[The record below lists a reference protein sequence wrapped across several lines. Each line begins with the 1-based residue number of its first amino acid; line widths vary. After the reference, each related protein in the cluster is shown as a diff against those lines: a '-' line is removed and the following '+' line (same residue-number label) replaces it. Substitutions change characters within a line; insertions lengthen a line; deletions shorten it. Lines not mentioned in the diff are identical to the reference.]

1 MMPNIGRIGGRG
13 TNMPETKAIVAPVIG
28 LFLLLSACEQGPS
41 GAGLQSEVLATRT
54 EVGKSAVEDELP
66 GEFAVEPLSRES
78 LGRYANWPARTLG
91 RSYDWPRG
99 QGGQARTMNPGDQIS
114 ISVWVSEDN
123 SLLTAPGQ
131 RVVDLAPMTIS
142 PSGRVFL
149 PYVGQ
154 IDLSGLSQEKA
165 RAAIEAAYAKV
176 APSAQVQLRS
186 VEGRQSSASVV
197 SGVSKP
203 GSYPLSDAGVTVLDM
218 IAVAGGVPESVKNP
232 QVRLQRGNRTYGIS
246 LDRVMKDTDL
256 NIGVRGGDRLFVEDD
271 ERYFLSLG
279 AAGAQA
285 QHHFPQDRV
294 SALDAMSIIGGLT
307 PARADAKGILVLR
320 AYQPGDVRADG
331 SGPRHARTIFTIDL
345 TSADGLFSAG
355 EFTIQ
360 PGDLIYVTESPL
372 MSSNNV
378 LSMIRSVFGLAIRA
392 NNAVN

>member
-1 MMPNIGRIGGRG
+1 MI
-13 TNMPETKAIVAPVIG
+13 APAFG
-28 LFLLLSACEQGPS
+28 LVLLLAACSSMPR
-41 GAGLQSEVLATRT
+41 GAGLQSEVLATST
-54 EVGKSAVEDELP
+54 AVGKSAAEDALP
-66 GEFAVEPLSRES
+66 GEFTVEPITRES
-78 LGRYANWPARTLG
+78 LGRYAHWPARSQG
-91 RSYDWPRG
+91 RGYDWPKG
-99 QGGQARTMNPGDQIS
+99 QGGQVRMINPGDQVS

-131 RVVDLAPMTIS
+131 RVVDLAPMTVS
-142 PSGRVFL
+142 PSGQVFL

-154 IDLSGLSQEKA
+154 IDLTGLSQEKA

-218 IAVAGGVPESVKNP
+218 IALSGGVPESVKNP
-232 QVRLQRGNRTYGIS
+232 QVRLQRGNTTYGVS
-246 LDRVMKDTDL
+246 LDRVMKDTDM
-256 NIGVRGGDRLFVEDD
+256 NIGVRGGDRLFVEAD

-279 AAGAQA
+279 AAGTRA
-285 QHHFPQDRV
+285 QHYFPQDRV

-307 PARADAKGILVLR
+307 PNRADAQGILVLR
-320 AYQPGDVRADG
+320 AYEPGDVRSDG

-355 EFTIQ
+355 EFAIQ

-372 MSSNNV
+372 LGTNNV
-378 LSMIRSVFGLAIRA
+378 LSLIGSVFGLAVRA
-392 NNAVN
+392 DRVAN

>member
-1 MMPNIGRIGGRG
+1 MPDLGRIGDRG
-13 TNMPETKAIVAPVIG
+13 TTMPKTKAIVVPAIG
-28 LFLLLSACEQGPS
+28 LLLLLAACEKGPS
-41 GAGLQSEVLATRT
+41 GAGLQSEVLATST
-54 EVGKSAVEDELP
+54 DVGKSAVEDALP
-66 GEFAVEPLSRES
+66 DEFAVEPISRES
-78 LGRYANWPARTLG
+78 LGRYGNWPARSQG
-91 RSYDWPRG
+91 RSYDWPKG

-131 RVVDLAPMTIS
+131 RVVDLSPMTIS

-165 RAAIEAAYAKV
+165 RAAIEAAYTKV

-218 IAVAGGVPESVKNP
+218 IAVAGGVPEPVKNP

-256 NIGVRGGDRLFVEDD
+256 NIGVRGGDRLFVEAD

-279 AAGAQA
+279 AAGTRA
-285 QHHFPQDRV
+285 QHYFPQDRV

-307 PARADAKGILVLR
+307 PTRADAQGILVLR
-320 AYQPGDVRADG
+320 AYEPGDVRADG